1 MRLELQGL
9 QTWRTS
15 WAELSRSVVMQT
27 RHSASPG
34 QDSSHL
40 SHCMES
46 APPGMGN
53 HQGKPAGKN
62 LHECTHCNRGFKQ
75 KADLV
80 KHLSAYRFCGH
91 ADQTQCIF
99 WPRFF
104 PSQPLHGIYSWH
116 E

>member
-80 KHLSAYRFCGH
+80 KHLSAYRHGN
-91 ADQTQCIF
+91 QCYED
-99 WPRFF
+99 RV
-104 PSQPLHGIYSWH
+104 YA
-116 E
+116 